1 MRVYGNEVDVILKA
15 YPAISRA
22 KDLREI
28 ESTEEPIEIKVF
40 RTFEEAEDYAEKFCA
55 DDIVIIETDR
65 DNRVVEKFYKGEVKY
80 PTWDSY
86 EELPGWD
93 DFNRGWPEGMGESFR
108 RPRGR
113 MLRENTDIYTLFVNG
128 EDWDTYTDLDNA
140 KEVADDIYGEFGK
153 SVKVVDGNG
162 KVVYR
167 PRFKTESC
175 RPRGRTLKE
184 DVDWDEFDRF
194 VKYKKYLPPMGEG
207 DTMASQL
214 ATAVSTIVHR
224 YYNDGDTVTKAW
236 GYGASGNMRNLTRW
250 IRKYIPELRVYA
262 SRLLNPR
269 EYDYEQT
276 LYDIAAEMEMIIDNY
291 ADEPKTGSIY
301 D

>member
-15 YPAISRA
+15 YPATSRA

-80 PTWDSY
+80 PTWNSY

-108 RPRGR
+108 H
-113 MLRENTDIYTLFVNG
+113 
-128 EDWDTYTDLDNA
+128 
-140 KEVADDIYGEFGK
+140 
-153 SVKVVDGNG
+153 
-162 KVVYR
+162 
-167 PRFKTESC
+167 
-175 RPRGRTLKE
+175 RGRTLKE

-194 VKYKKYLPPMGEG
+194 VRYKKYLPPMGEG

-236 GYGASGNMRNLTRW
+236 GYGDSGNMRNLTRW
-250 IRKYIPELRVYA
+250 IRKYVPELRVYA

-276 LYDIAAEMEMIIDNY
+276 LYDIAAEMENVIDDY